1 MTTDAVRDTPPT
13 EREVALK
20 VVGAVAS
27 LAPGELASLR
37 RLDADTVQAPAFW
50 RIVATLLDAQLPAT
64 EPYRR
69 EAEGRWAVAVAAM
82 ATAKGFH
89 SPKVRLGTALAGV
102 VDERRVLQLLRA
114 RGNAL
119 ADGVRMVVHHLVS
132 KGVAFDQSDLAR
144 LVLSDGRGDEE
155 AVRRDVYRFFFAAQ
169 PRD

>member
-1 MTTDAVRDTPPT
+1 
-13 EREVALK
+13 
-20 VVGAVAS
+20 
-27 LAPGELASLR
+27 
-37 RLDADTVQAPAFW
+37 
-50 RIVATLLDAQLPAT
+50 
-64 EPYRR
+64 
-69 EAEGRWAVAVAAM
+69 M

-89 SPKVRLGTALAGV
+89 SRKVRLGTALAGV

-114 RGNAL
+114 RGTAL